1 MFLLAIILWFL
12 WRKMMFAVLLLFVK
26 LNVTINS
33 VHAAACLRPLNVPT
47 ITELTTT
54 LLACII

>member
-1 MFLLAIILWFL
+1 
-12 WRKMMFAVLLLFVK
+12 MFAVLLLLVK

-33 VHAAACLRPLNVPT
+33 VHAAACLRPLSVPT